1 MIHSII
7 VILFCL
13 VSAFF
18 CPDRACCSEMKLIPS
33 IHLRQE
39 YTDNLFMTQND
50 IMDDFITTA
59 SPGLTVK
66 QQSER
71 LKLNLNSRLD
81 RAWYHQNNELNGF
94 DKVASGGLSYA
105 VTERLDL
112 SADASYLRD
121 SRPDRDLDDT
131 GLILDSTKRDR
142 YNGGVSG
149 NYLISEKTSATLSS
163 SFHLDDY
170 QTEGNE
176 NNDYKSN
183 TVNMGIYH
191 QPAWLNQLTTI
202 FCNAQY
208 SQYAYE
214 TSTVD
219 YYSISTGAESDV
231 SETFNIRFD
240 LGARYTVS
248 EFQTS
253 KWVLSNP
260 PYGYEIVSVE
270 ETNRSKGGIG
280 QISLNYH
287 GEFIH
292 CAMRVSHDIQ
302 PASGRDGSSERTSMA
317 LTVGKRFTEE
327 LNCSLDGSYFVNNA
341 DEDEFSSVAIDE
353 ETFQLSFKSRYN
365 FSPFVYLEAGHSFTR
380 IMDETADD
388 KVDRNL
394 TFINYVHGFEMN

>member
-1 MIHSII
+1 
-7 VILFCL
+7 
-13 VSAFF
+13 
-18 CPDRACCSEMKLIPS
+18 MKLIPS
-33 IHLRQE
+33 VHLRQE
-39 YTDNLFMTQND
+39 YIDNLFMTQND

-59 SPGLTVK
+59 SPGLTIK
-66 QQSER
+66 QLSER

-81 RAWYHQNNELNGF
+81 RAWYHQNKELNGY
-94 DKVASGGLSYA
+94 DKAASGGLSYA
-105 VTERLDL
+105 ATERLNL
-112 SADASYLRD
+112 AADASYSRD

-163 SFHLDDY
+163 SFHQDDY

-191 QPAWLNQLTTI
+191 RPAWLNSLTTI
-202 FCNAQY
+202 FCNSQY
-208 SQYAYE
+208 SQYEYE

-260 PYGYEIVSVE
+260 PYGYEIVGVE

-280 QISLNYH
+280 LISLNYH

-302 PASGRDGSSERTSMA
+302 PASGRDGSSERTSMS

-353 ETFQLSFKSRYN
+353 ETFRLSFKTRYN
-365 FSPFVYLEAGHSFTR
+365 FSSFVYLEAGYSFTR
-380 IMDETADD
+380 IMDETADT

-394 TFINYVHGFEMN
+394 TFINYVHSFEMN